1 MNARSNL
8 PFSLFCICIA
18 ILLLGSCAGRK
29 KGKEI
34 ADIVSPN
41 AEYYYYTLVG
51 NRVSDKDP
59 GNLLTVLYPAKKNK
73 RKIKRALRRQD
84 LQIVEAGI
92 IKEEVGPYFYI
103 VEGKDMALN
112 KYREDRLATLK
123 QNDLISSVGFLLNF
137 NFVTDKY
144 ASYSG
149 ELEIQF
155 TGDAT
160 EARLRRILEKLHIKV
175 NSVEQGINWNTLMA
189 TCPPDAGT
197 FKINELIEKIS
208 ESDISL
214 KVSPRYDG
222 IFSTVILE

>member
-1 MNARSNL
+1 MKARSNL
-8 PFSLFCICIA
+8 PFSIFCICIA

-34 ADIVSPN
+34 ADTISPN

-51 NRVSDKDP
+51 NRVRDKDP
-59 GNLLTVLYPAKKNK
+59 GNFLTVLYSEKKNK
-73 RKIKRALRRQD
+73 RKVKRALRKQD
-84 LQIVEAGI
+84 LKVVEAGI
-92 IKEEVGPYFYI
+92 IKEEVGPYFYL
-103 VEGKDMALN
+103 VEGKNLALN
-112 KYREDRLATLK
+112 RYREDRLATLK
-123 QNDLISSVGFLLNF
+123 QNELISSVGFLLNF

-149 ELEIQF
+149 KLEIQF
-155 TGDAT
+155 TGEST
-160 EARLRRILEKLHIKV
+160 EARLRRILEKLHIEV
-175 NSVEQGINWNTLMA
+175 NSVEQGNNWNTLMA

-214 KVSPRYDG
+214 KVSPEYDG
-222 IFSTVILE
+222 VFSTVILE